1 MSDTAWDLITRYLN
15 YSRADHADQYRFSR
29 LIAPASCRYSSLDEV
44 MSHPFFKGV
53 DWDKLRDVDPPYVP
67 DLKSDFDTGYF
78 DDFSS
83 SDDMA
88 KYTEVKEKQKNVDA
102 VKDSDEPMGRGAWV
116 GFTYR
121 QNGPKVSAPSAY
133 SYQGDAF
140 PTIFWQPLSTSFLF
154 CLLYEYDPQPGPR
167 SSA

>member
-1 MSDTAWDLITRYLN
+1 MT
-15 YSRADHADQYRFSR
+15 
-29 LIAPASCRYSSLDEV
+29 
-44 MSHPFFKGV
+44 SHSFFKEV
-53 DWDKLRDVDPPYVP
+53 DWDNLRDVDPPYVP

-83 SDDMA
+83 PDDMA

-121 QNGPKVSAPSAY
+121 QNGPRANASSAY
-133 SYQGDAF
+133 PNQGDVLA
-140 PTIFWQPLSTSFLF
+140 TIF
-154 CLLYEYDPQPGPR
+154 
-167 SSA
+167 